1 MKRCVAK
8 RYNKAVNQTVQQS
21 DNQSGFEKLGSKV

>member
-8 RYNKAVNQTVQQS
+8 RDNKAVNQG
-21 DNQSGFEKLGSKV
+21 GFEKLRSKYNENYN